1 MELKSDKLYNLYNRE
16 DEIKKLIEKDNK
28 KIDILNEKFQKLY
41 DARVSINNYL
51 KCGLVI
57 DLVSVLNE
65 LSIADLAIT
74 VLDINNKRVLKEKR
88 KSISKKLLVILKLKR
103 EYRDEII
110 SLEEELDGIKREIR
124 EL

>member
-57 DLVSVLNE
+57 DLVSILNE

-110 SLEEELDGIKREIR
+110 SLEEELADIKREIR